1 MDVFLLF
8 SWALTSPMQGQ
19 ISIQKITLTLQVFK
33 QPQLKAKRDMESS
46 FTHLQIIK
54 VLSLNS
60 ANKIFRLFTMIYS
73 FLALSGVPDQ
83 VESWKKVE
91 QSHCGRVWPL
101 LCLCLHFQSAEDR
114 GPATGVFVAQVDQL
128 VTFPQVK
135 AWQLAMLLCILDRNG
150 SLKTKY
156 GRKCVASLFF
166 FSFCFSTPCQAL
178 VKFLPDEPD
187 NP

>member
-1 MDVFLLF
+1 MDVFSLF

-19 ISIQKITLTLQVFK
+19 ISIQQITLTLQVFK
-33 QPQLKAKRDMESS
+33 QPQPKAKRDVESS

-60 ANKIFRLFTMIYS
+60 ANKIFTMIYT

-83 VESWKKVE
+83 VESWRKVE

-135 AWQLAMLLCILDRNG
+135 AWQLEMLLCILDRNA

-156 GRKCVASLFF
+156 GRKCVASVFV
-166 FSFCFSTPCQAL
+166 L
-178 VKFLPDEPD
+178 VVVVVLHHVRHLW
-187 NP
+187 NSYQMSQTTHSI